1 MRSAWRLA
9 HRSLRAKPRRTAL
22 LAAAVALSALL
33 IAAVATAMA
42 SIQGSLERRI
52 LAQIGDADVR
62 IQAQGSGATIPEGW
76 IDRAASWP
84 GVTSVVGRLEQTMPL
99 RATIE
104 LWRPIDTGEGPHRLQ
119 QVQTLVSALGNGIE
133 PVGEQTVRPLTV
145 LEGRLPTGEGEIALD
160 ELLAE
165 RLAGRRG
172 SAGALGG
179 AIQRQDVLLDRGE
192 LGLGSATL
200 GAGEAERANGGVT
213 VGVGATVEFLS
224 GLLLRKATPLRVV
237 GIIASPPLGGRPQA
251 YMERRALAALVGSPG
266 NVTSVD
272 IVLDDHGRAD
282 SFAAAR
288 RAELAGQDA
297 GRVLI
302 QTTAKITSG
311 FEQNTRA
318 SRIGLVFASLL
329 SFLAASFIIA
339 TAMTVDVAERQRELA
354 IIRCIGGSR
363 RQLAAG
369 QLAMG
374 LMVSGLGAAVGAPLG
389 VLACGL
395 LFWVFR
401 DALQSTLIIGW
412 WPVVL
417 AVGGSLMA
425 GVIGALWPAWSA
437 SSTNPLRALSPRAS
451 AVSRRGLVAVT
462 VLGLA
467 GLGVQALVVG
477 VPTQG
482 SMVFWGYVS
491 AGLPAMA
498 AGYFVL
504 GVAMSLLIAHLLGA
518 PLSRALGLP
527 PRLLRRTIAKTP
539 YRFGFTA
546 GAMMAGLALLVSIWS
561 HGGAIARDFFGAF
574 EFPDAFVS
582 GPALTP
588 EARAKLDAMDGVT
601 GTCAI
606 SLHLIE
612 TDTFG
617 VSGFTRYT
625 STFIAFEPEPFFEL
639 AELKW
644 IEGSLEVA
652 LPKLVAGGAVIVAR
666 EFRVARGLGV
676 GDTFV
681 CYEDGQRH
689 EFEIVGVVTSPGLD
703 IVSKFFNIGEEYTQQ
718 ALHAVFGSRDDLRDR
733 FGSESINL
741 IQIQLA
747 EGVDDEAAVE
757 AIRLELF
764 PYGILDAGSG
774 RAIKRQILEVFGG
787 ALTAFS
793 AVAVC
798 AMIVA
803 CFGVANLIMAGID
816 TRRFEFGVLRAVGA
830 GPGVLLRLVL
840 GEAVI
845 IALAACVL
853 GTAMGF
859 QIAWAGRRMNRLLVG
874 IDLDLLV
881 PVTGMAIG
889 WGAVMVITL
898 LAALP
903 AALAVMRSPPRE
915 LLAAR

>member
-1 MRSAWRLA
+1 
-9 HRSLRAKPRRTAL
+9 
-22 LAAAVALSALL
+22 
-33 IAAVATAMA
+33 
-42 SIQGSLERRI
+42 
-52 LAQIGDADVR
+52 
-62 IQAQGSGATIPEGW
+62 
-76 IDRAASWP
+76 
-84 GVTSVVGRLEQTMPL
+84 
-99 RATIE
+99 
-104 LWRPIDTGEGPHRLQ
+104 
-119 QVQTLVSALGNGIE
+119 
-133 PVGEQTVRPLTV
+133 
-145 LEGRLPTGEGEIALD
+145 
-160 ELLAE
+160 
-165 RLAGRRG
+165 
-172 SAGALGG
+172 
-179 AIQRQDVLLDRGE
+179 
-192 LGLGSATL
+192 
-200 GAGEAERANGGVT
+200 
-213 VGVGATVEFLS
+213 
-224 GLLLRKATPLRVV
+224 
-237 GIIASPPLGGRPQA
+237 
-251 YMERRALAALVGSPG
+251 
-266 NVTSVD
+266 
-272 IVLDDHGRAD
+272 
-282 SFAAAR
+282 
-288 RAELAGQDA
+288 
-297 GRVLI
+297 
-302 QTTAKITSG
+302 
-311 FEQNTRA
+311 
-318 SRIGLVFASLL
+318 
-329 SFLAASFIIA
+329 
-339 TAMTVDVAERQRELA
+339 
-354 IIRCIGGSR
+354 
-363 RQLAAG
+363 
-369 QLAMG
+369 
-374 LMVSGLGAAVGAPLG
+374 
-389 VLACGL
+389 
-395 LFWVFR
+395 
-401 DALQSTLIIGW
+401 
-412 WPVVL
+412 
-417 AVGGSLMA
+417 
-425 GVIGALWPAWSA
+425 
-437 SSTNPLRALSPRAS
+437 
-451 AVSRRGLVAVT
+451 
-462 VLGLA
+462 
-467 GLGVQALVVG
+467 
-477 VPTQG
+477 
-482 SMVFWGYVS
+482 
-491 AGLPAMA
+491 
-498 AGYFVL
+498 
-504 GVAMSLLIAHLLGA
+504 
-518 PLSRALGLP
+518 
-527 PRLLRRTIAKTP
+527 
-539 YRFGFTA
+539 
-546 GAMMAGLALLVSIWS
+546 MMAGLALLVSIWS